1 MHRSPLHLIVV
12 VYRMAA
18 LNTPSNPAGNGQKIS
33 QKKSPIQEPLRYRTK
48 SLYLLAFYV
57 AILLIPWVM
66 TCVMMVR
73 PLDATSY
80 TRQGFGLPASVLLN
94 ILASLDVITVLEKI
108 QAVLAIPIVSGFLAQ
123 AAVVYAQRRSPDQKL
138 SLQQLIA
145 LADRPWANVI
155 SWFRCLSSNNGT
167 GSWLAVFGG
176 LFVLLVA
183 VTPAIQSLLVKFEVF
198 TIATCGEM
206 PVWSCNPANIAT
218 VVGLDPE
225 PAALEYF
232 PQSLAVQQVA
242 KKTQLVSE
250 LDVQPYLW
258 PEHWTSISDAEAIE
272 TGTFLWYDEAFPSE
286 KYFVSALQN
295 GTNTGV
301 LREHAL
307 RLNSTSACVTVPA
320 SEFPQTCPGDR
331 PFVTNLT
338 APDTLDIRIC
348 VPGVY
353 GQTPW
358 TLSRDRQ
365 DISEEMWIDVV
376 PQLWEYDI
384 NQYNFT
390 LRCTTNSTRGYF
402 EISNYRNNDNPGPL
416 LEKWPSQEEL
426 EKDFNDYLGVGGD
439 FAIPS
444 VINND
449 TDSNLFILGPAPADP
464 FNIEE
469 LYAAGPLMTSALALF
484 GNQSFF
490 SVARNATNSSTARS
504 ALSSICLFDAIPF
517 TRLDSEGF
525 STALDTCSELQWM
538 LDNED
543 NDVFYLQLMYTV
555 YTWIASF
562 SENQTATTA
571 LNIATYFANE
581 AVLTNTAAQGYTHN
595 SREIYFDS
603 GTVLIRPRWTLAGV
617 ITVSILIGLQVLG
630 LCLIIAYCYSV
641 PTWTGSFDAFAML
654 RMGAELQRVQH
665 VRFAGIRDT
674 DKRDLAALTRIDG
687 LVGVVDNHE
696 QREPEERHGAKEN
709 PPLVN
714 QLVGESASTEID
726 FNESQTVYSGVSV
739 DGDKSGEDRD
749 ERAKEEG
756 LEPPFHLAVGAPGL
770 ITKDLVPGRKR
781 RWNRTKV
788 TKTED
793 GQV

>member
-1 MHRSPLHLIVV
+1 MMV
-12 VYRMAA
+12 A
-18 LNTPSNPAGNGQKIS
+18 LNPPPKPPGNA
-33 QKKSPIQEPLRYRTK
+33 QKKSKKKSPVMEPLRYRTK

-73 PLDATSY
+73 PLDAASY
-80 TRQGFGLPASVLLN
+80 TRQGFGQSASVVLD
-94 ILASLDVITVLEKI
+94 ILASLEVIVVLEKI

-123 AAVVYAQRRSPDQKL
+123 AAVVYAQRRSPTQKL
-138 SLQQLIA
+138 SLLQLVA
-145 LADRPWANVI
+145 LADRPWANVL
-155 SWFRCLSSNNGT
+155 SWFRCLSSKNGT
-167 GSWLAVFGG
+167 GSRLAVLGG

-183 VTPAIQSLLVKFEVF
+183 ATPAIQSLLVKFEDM
-198 TIATCGEM
+198 TIATCWEM
-206 PVWSCNPANIAT
+206 PVWTCNPLNIAT

-225 PAALEYF
+225 PAALEYM

-250 LDVQPYLW
+250 MDVQPYLW
-258 PEHWTSISDAEAIE
+258 PDNWTSISDAQAIE
-272 TGTFLWYDEAFPSE
+272 RGTFFWYDETFPSD

-301 LREHAL
+301 LREHAI
-307 RLNSTSACVTVPA
+307 RLNSTSACVAVPA

-338 APDTLDIRIC
+338 APDLLDIRIC
-348 VPGVY
+348 VPGMY

-358 TLSRDRQ
+358 TRSRDRQ
-365 DISEEMWIDVV
+365 DISEELWIDVV
-376 PQLWEYDI
+376 PQLWEFETY
-384 NQYNFT
+384 QSNFT

-402 EISNYRNNDNPGPL
+402 EISNSRNGNNPGPL

-426 EKDFNDYLGVGGD
+426 AKDFNDYLGIDGD

-444 VINND
+444 VVNND
-449 TDSNLFILGPAPADP
+449 TDSSLFALGPAPVDP
-464 FNIEE
+464 FNTVE

-490 SVARNATNSSTARS
+490 SAAGNATNSSSARS
-504 ALSSICLFDAIPF
+504 ALFSICRFDAIPF
-517 TRLDSEGF
+517 TRLDMTGF
-525 STALDTCSELQWM
+525 SEAAAGSCEELLWTLDHE
-538 LDNED
+538 DNE
-543 NDVFYLQLMYTV
+543 VLYLELLYTV

-562 SENQTATTA
+562 NVTQTAATA

-581 AVLTNTAAQGYTHN
+581 AVLTNTAAQGYAHN

-603 GTVLIRPRWTLAGV
+603 GTVVIKPKWSLAGV
-617 ITVSILIGLQVLG
+617 ITISILIGIQILG
-630 LCLIIAYCYSV
+630 LCLIVVYCHSV

-654 RMGAELQRVQH
+654 RMGAELQRAQH

-674 DKRDLAALTRIDG
+674 DKQDLATLARIDG
-687 LVGVVDNHE
+687 LVGVVDSHKQQMSE
-696 QREPEERHGAKEN
+696 EGREAREN
-709 PPLVN
+709 SPLVR
-714 QLVGESASTEID
+714 QLVGESTSTVHD
-726 FNESQTVYSGVSV
+726 LNESQTVCSGVSIRNGKEDQ
-739 DGDKSGEDRD
+739 DGD
-749 ERAKEEG
+749 ERAKQEG
-756 LEPPFHLAVGAPGL
+756 LEPPFRLAVGAPGL
-770 ITKDLVPGRKR
+770 ITKNMPPRKTWR
-781 RWNRTKV
+781 RKKGKDTKA
-788 TKTED
+788 ED